1 MIILYPHDL
10 GDDDR
15 EFNAS
20 ATDWEIAYDAAFERI
35 VKDKLTEGVYEFFYS
50 LNEARQF
57 DNIIQNILLK
67 NGDDS
72 ELLEGL
78 RELVRQAVSKRVQSL
93 AQDIVGTI

>member
-1 MIILYPHDL
+1 MIILYPPDL

-15 EFNAS
+15 EFNAN
-20 ATDWEIAYDAAFERI
+20 ATDWEIAYDAAFEQI
-35 VKDKLTEGVYEFFYS
+35 VKAKLIDSVYEL
-50 LNEARQF
+50 LNTDTEIIQF

-72 ELLEGL
+72 ELLEDL